1 MVLILN
7 LYSIFESEL
16 LRKQLSLNT
25 LTLHYLVIIVNW
37 KQRLSKLY
45 GELAEDSNGRKD
57 IAVQTDIVPEILE

>member
-7 LYSIFESEL
+7 LYSIYESEL
-16 LRKQLSLNT
+16 LSKQLSLNT

-37 KQRLSKLY
+37 KQRLFKLY

-57 IAVQTDIVPEILE
+57 IAVQTDIMPETLE